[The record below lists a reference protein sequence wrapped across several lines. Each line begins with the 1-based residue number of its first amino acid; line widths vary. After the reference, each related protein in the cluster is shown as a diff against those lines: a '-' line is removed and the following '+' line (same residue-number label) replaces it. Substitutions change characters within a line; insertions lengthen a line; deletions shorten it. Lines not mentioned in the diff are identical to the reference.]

1 MLPDLLS
8 ERIEE
13 FRASFFSRKRC
24 AITLEP
30 DAIGLFDALLA
41 DFVDEARTLEARAAK
56 ADGLTARCA
65 TAIAATQVSIER
77 AEQLRASINGNVN
90 AETRPLDRIVAELD
104 EEAKATDAFAASIA
118 RTNHRLVEMRAAQDV
133 AARRD
138 DARMAAIL
146 DGVEA
151 GKVSLFP
158 IVPRPAFGQ
167 SAQPSGDVS
176 VEAAIDFFAAITR
189 DAPKSRFDD
198 RPTFDNSG
206 DCA

>member
-1 MLPDLLS
+1 
-8 ERIEE
+8 
-13 FRASFFSRKRC
+13 
-24 AITLEP
+24 
-30 DAIGLFDALLA
+30 
-41 DFVDEARTLEARAAK
+41 
-56 ADGLTARCA
+56 TARCA

-77 AEQLRASINGNVN
+77 AEQLRGEMVEAYKDSGFRAFDIPPGKP
-90 AETRPLDRIVAELD
+90 EPYRPLDRIVAELD
-104 EEAKATDAFAASIA
+104 EEAKATEAFAASIA
-118 RTNHRLVEMRAAQDV
+118 RTKGRIVEMRAAQDV
-133 AARRD
+133 ATRRD